1 MNAVLSQALSRLQ
14 SRPPSLPPPQT
25 EPLCDLLSSLPRL
38 DADKENTHPA
48 REPVSDTCDGLH
60 SLLRLMEFVQ
70 MSTIHGTEQLAH
82 ELGSFTADLPTQVAL
97 PVLLNAY
104 PFKS

>member
-1 MNAVLSQALSRLQ
+1 MQFYHKHYLDYHPVL
-14 SRPPSLPPPQT
+14 LPPPGI
-25 EPLCDLLSSLPRL
+25 EPLCDLLSSLPRP
-38 DADKENTHPA
+38 DADKETTHPA
-48 REPVSDTCDGLH
+48 RESVSDACDGLH